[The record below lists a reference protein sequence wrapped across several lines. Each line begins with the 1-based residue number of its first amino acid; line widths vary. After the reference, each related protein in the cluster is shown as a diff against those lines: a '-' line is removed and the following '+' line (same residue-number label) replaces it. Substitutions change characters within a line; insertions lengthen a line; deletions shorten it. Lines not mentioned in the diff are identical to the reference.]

1 MTVLL
6 LLICIIL
13 LVVFFIKWLKLK
25 KFVKQLKPYY
35 ELMYNYDTSHKLKFA
50 VISPVVAVRPRSEY
64 TGFTAKCYFTD
75 YEAAELEREKVIAMN
90 EVHAAVK
97 PTETQ
102 TQKLK

>member
-1 MTVLL
+1 MPAFLL
-6 LLICIIL
+6 IICIIL

-75 YEAAELEREKVIAMN
+75 YEEAQRERDNVLAMN
-90 EVHAAVK
+90 EQHVAVK
-97 PTETQ
+97 PIETQ
-102 TQKLK
+102 TQKFK